1 MKGGGNSESEERR
14 ERRVTIRKIGVW
26 IGGCV
31 TPYLVVPAAEQPR
44 LKQTKKQNSETSIL
58 RWASQLGLGATQ
70 ETFRMSRAW
79 EFLDL
84 SVVFSRTPFH
94 HSQAWI
100 PSSSTQSPRHGGIT
114 HVEASL
120 KQKPTLSAFPGI
132 PHDVW
137 EGRRAERVG
146 DSQAQNNILPI
157 VPTHWP
163 PGQPLGSI
171 LCKTFITA
179 GKAQLPPLGTGA
191 QGCHV
196 HTSTHLRLIG
206 M

>member
-79 EFLDL
+79 EFFGFINGIFQDPISSFSGLDPKFL
-84 SVVFSRTPFH
+84 YTESKAWGNNSCRSFTKTKAHPPL
-94 HSQAWI
+94 HSQEYPMMCGKEEEQKEWETHRPRTTSS
-100 PSSSTQSPRHGGIT
+100 PSCLHTGH
-114 HVEASL
+114 
-120 KQKPTLSAFPGI
+120 
-132 PHDVW
+132 
-137 EGRRAERVG
+137 
-146 DSQAQNNILPI
+146 
-157 VPTHWP
+157 
-163 PGQPLGSI
+163 LGSLWAQSYI
-171 LCKTFITA
+171 RLLSPQEKHSCHLLAQVPKVVMFI
-179 GKAQLPPLGTGA
+179 PPPI
-191 QGCHV
+191 
-196 HTSTHLRLIG
+196 SDS
-206 M
+206 

>member
-79 EFLDL
+79 EFFGFINGIFQDPISSFSGLDPKFL
-84 SVVFSRTPFH
+84 YTESKAWGNNSCRSFTKTKAHPLCIPRDTPWCVGRKKSRKSGRLTGPEQH
-94 HSQAWI
+94 PPHCAYTLATWA
-100 PSSSTQSPRHGGIT
+100 
-114 HVEASL
+114 ASGL
-120 KQKPTLSAFPGI
+120 
-132 PHDVW
+132 
-137 EGRRAERVG
+137 
-146 DSQAQNNILPI
+146 N
-157 VPTHWP
+157 
-163 PGQPLGSI
+163 
-171 LCKTFITA
+171 
-179 GKAQLPPLGTGA
+179 
-191 QGCHV
+191 
-196 HTSTHLRLIG
+196 LI
-206 M
+206 

>member
-100 PSSSTQSPRHGGIT
+100 PSSSTQSPRHVGIT

-120 KQKPTLSAFPGI
+120 KQKATLLCI
-132 PHDVW
+132 PRDTPWCV
-137 EGRRAERVG
+137 GRKKSRKSGRLTGPEQHPPHRAYTLATWAASG
-146 DSQAQNNILPI
+146 LN
-157 VPTHWP
+157 
-163 PGQPLGSI
+163 
-171 LCKTFITA
+171 
-179 GKAQLPPLGTGA
+179 
-191 QGCHV
+191 
-196 HTSTHLRLIG
+196 LI
-206 M
+206 